1 MCKKERLPRMILK
14 IILRQSLFVSRP
26 CRYRPYPKA
35 GRTVEPQPFA
45 LGKPFL
51 PKMPDGSRRGNWKA
65 NAPPARSGSFRS
77 ASGDICRLP
86 YRGTVLKDVCAIQIE
101 EIGLGGIFAIWHP
114 LIQRGNVYA
123 SASPRLRQ
131 ALRASSSGV
140 SWQIT
145 LSQARFAPFSR
156 QLSSQVRIHSPSP
169 QP

>member
-1 MCKKERLPRMILK
+1 MEGKRAAC
-14 IILRQSLFVSRP
+14 
-26 CRYRPYPKA
+26 
-35 GRTVEPQPFA
+35 PFWQ
-45 LGKPFL
+45 L
-51 PKMPDGSRRGNWKA
+51 S
-65 NAPPARSGSFRS
+65 
-77 ASGDICRLP
+77 
-86 YRGTVLKDVCAIQIE
+86 
-101 EIGLGGIFAIWHP
+101 IGLGGYLSAALSRYSFEGCVCNTDW
-114 LIQRGNVYA
+114 GNRIRRYFCDLASVNTAWYVYA

>member
-1 MCKKERLPRMILK
+1 MWQRFGNRI
-14 IILRQSLFVSRP
+14 SLFTRKELSDFQGSQVALFLYLQYPLSRP

-101 EIGLGGIFAIWHP
+101 KIGLGGIFAIWHP

-140 SWQIT
+140 S
-145 LSQARFAPFSR
+145 
-156 QLSSQVRIHSPSP
+156 
-169 QP
+169 